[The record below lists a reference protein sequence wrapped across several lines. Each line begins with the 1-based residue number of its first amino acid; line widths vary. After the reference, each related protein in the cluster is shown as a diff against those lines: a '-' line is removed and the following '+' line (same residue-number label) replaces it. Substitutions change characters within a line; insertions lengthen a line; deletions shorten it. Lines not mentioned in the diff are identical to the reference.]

1 MSRAIRIHEHG
12 GPEVLRLDNVP
23 IPEPGPG
30 QTLIRNKAAGVN
42 FIDLH
47 QRAGRYPL
55 PKLPVTLG
63 MEGAGVV
70 EALGPGVATAEV
82 GDRVSYVMGGHGAA
96 PATYADY
103 TLVDGD
109 ALIRLPDEID
119 DEIAA
124 AMTLKGLTAHYLL
137 RGSYPVEA
145 GETILIHAA
154 AGGVGLLLCQMAK
167 AIGARVIGTVGSE
180 EKADLASAHGCD
192 HVILY
197 RKEDVA
203 RRVKAL
209 TGGEGVPVVYDAVGK
224 DTFEAS
230 LTSLKVRGVLVSYG
244 TASGPVPPFNIFELN
259 PRGSLYITSAGLA
272 WYTRSRTE
280 LMERASDL
288 IGMVATGEIVVPVIQ
303 RFALEEAANAHKA
316 LEARSTVGGSILVV
330 K

>member
-70 EALGPGVATAEV
+70 EALGPGVTTVEV
-82 GDRVSYVMGGHGAA
+82 GDRVSYVMGGHGAP